1 MKPTIKVSIGGIAFN
16 LEENAYRLLKQYL
29 DRLQTHYEKFD
40 GGKEIVDD
48 IELRITELLRE
59 RISSTE
65 QAISETIIKEVIAI
79 LGQPEEM
86 ESNEQDPDV
95 GFSKKNKKE
104 IQKKLYR
111 DMDNRVLGGVC
122 SGLAAYFNIDVVL
135 IRILF
140 VVFFIGFSILHFS
153 LFRMTGGTALLIY
166 VILWIVTP
174 AARTVQQ
181 RYEMHGE
188 TPNIKN
194 IQRKVEEELREA
206 GRSIEKSTPAAT
218 EAFRVIGRIFLIFFG
233 IILILV
239 AVSVLMAFIVAFVSG
254 QTVVSILFTDLLNY
268 VDISWH
274 PGWFFGLLAALLFLP
289 FIGILYGG
297 IKMLFGIK
305 TKLRIG
311 LIIFLL
317 WIAALFT
324 MVGMSIY
331 HMKSFFH
338 WRSFHESVELP
349 VIDYDILYVDIP
361 QKYYAEGMLEP
372 VVSRVNH
379 LDINYWDRNHWG
391 IHYKKNNKCKHN
403 RKVSKKKTHRNVCKE
418 RDFPNN
424 QPVLFF
430 YKANKKANEKLLFF
444 PIIEGKNFTDETNFG
459 IDIYKEAAGNSLRS
473 AYRHAQEIPFNYTL
487 KDSLLIIE
495 PLVYTKDSKWDGEL
509 IRLHFQ
515 VPEGKKVVFGKAF
528 KDKY

>member
-29 DRLQTHYEKFD
+29 DRLQAHYEKFD

-65 QAISETIIKEVIAI
+65 QVISETIIKEVIAI

-104 IQKKLYR
+104 IRKKLYR

-135 IRILF
+135 VRILF

-206 GRSIEKSTPAAT
+206 GRSIERSTPAAT

-239 AVSVLMAFIVAFVSG
+239 AVSVLMAFIIAFVSG
-254 QTVVSILFTDLLNY
+254 QTVVSILFTDLLQY
-268 VDISWH
+268 VDISWR
-274 PGWFFGLLAALLFLP
+274 PGWFFGLLAALLLLP

-297 IKMLFGIK
+297 IKMLFNIK
-305 TKLRIG
+305 ARTGVG
-311 LIIFLL
+311 LTIFLL

-324 MVGMSIY
+324 FVGMSIY
-331 HMKSFFH
+331 HTKSFFH

-349 VIDYDILYVDIP
+349 VINHDILYVDIP
-361 QKYYAEGMLEP
+361 SAYYTEGTLES
-372 VVSRVNH
+372 VVGRV
-379 LDINYWDRNHWG
+379 NHWG
-391 IHYKKNNKCKHN
+391 IYHKKSNKYKRN
-403 RKVSKKKTHRNVCKE
+403 RNCSKTKKRWNWSACNE

-430 YKANKKANEKLLFF
+430 YNANKKANEKLLFF
-444 PIIEGKNFTDETNFG
+444 PIIEGKSATDDANFS
-459 IDIYKEAAGNSLRS
+459 IDIYREAAGNSLRN
-473 AYRHAQEIPFNYTL
+473 AYHHAQEVPFNYTL

-528 KDKY
+528 EGKY

>member
-1 MKPTIKVSIGGIAFN
+1 MKPTIKVSIGGTAFN

-29 DRLQTHYEKFD
+29 DRLQAHYEKFD
-40 GGKEIVDD
+40 GGKEIVED

-59 RISSTE
+59 RIGSPE
-65 QAISETIIKEVIAI
+65 QAISETVIKEIIVI
-79 LGQPEEM
+79 LGEPEEM
-86 ESNEQDPDV
+86 ESSEQDPDV

-104 IQKKLYR
+104 IRKKLYR

-140 VVFFIGFSILHFS
+140 VVFFIGFSILNFS
-153 LFRMTGGTALLIY
+153 LFGMTSGTALLVY

-181 RYEMHGE
+181 RHEMHGE
-188 TPNIKN
+188 TPDIKN

-206 GRSIEKSTPAAT
+206 GRSIEKSAPAAT
-218 EAFRVIGRIFLIFFG
+218 EVFRIIGRIFLIFFG
-233 IILILV
+233 IILILI
-239 AVSVLMAFIVAFVSG
+239 AVSVLMAFIIAFVSG
-254 QTVVSILFTDLLNY
+254 QTVVSVLFADLLHY
-268 VDISWH
+268 VDISWR
-274 PGWFFGLLAALLFLP
+274 PGWFFGLLAALLLLP

-297 IKMLFGIK
+297 IKMLFNIK
-305 TKLRIG
+305 GRVGIG
-311 LIIFLL
+311 LTIFLL

-324 MVGMSIY
+324 FVGMSIY
-331 HMKSFFH
+331 HTKSFFH

-349 VIDYDILYVDIP
+349 VINHDILYVDIP
-361 QKYYAEGMLEP
+361 SAYYTDGSLES
-372 VVSRVNH
+372 VIGRV
-379 LDINYWDRNHWG
+379 NHWG
-391 IHYKKNNKCKHN
+391 IHKKSYTCKHN
-403 RKVSKKKTHRNVCKE
+403 KRASKKKTHRSVCNE
-418 RDFPNN
+418 RDYPNN

-430 YKANKKANEKLLFF
+430 YKANKKANEKLLFL
-444 PIIEGKNFTDETNFG
+444 PIIAGKSATDEANFG
-459 IDIYKEAAGNSLRS
+459 LEIYREASGNNLRN
-473 AYRHAQEIPFNYTL
+473 AYRHAQEIPFHYTL

-495 PLVYTKDSKWDGEL
+495 PLIYTKDDKWDGEL

-528 KDKY
+528 GDKYTVY